1 MNLADLRK
9 EYTAHGLRRADLH
22 ADWVDQFAQWFDEA
36 VDAGVCEPNAMVLST
51 LGRDGFPASRVVLLK
66 GLEDRHFLFFTNYQ
80 SLKGQEIASN
90 EKVALNF
97 FWPQLERQVRI
108 SGSCEKLDEAASDKY
123 FLGRPRASQ
132 IGAWVSN
139 QSQVIPARQHL
150 EDRFRALELQWS
162 GKPVPRPP
170 HWGGYRVDPRTLEFW
185 QGRIGRLHDRF
196 LYTRQKNESWEIER
210 LAP

>member
-22 ADWVDQFAQWFDEA
+22 ADPIDQFSHWFKAA
-36 VDAGVCEPNAMVLST
+36 VDAGVWEPNAMVLST
-51 LGRDGFPASRVVLLK
+51 LGPDGYPASRVVLLK
-66 GLEDRHFLFFTNYQ
+66 GLENRQFLFFTNYQ
-80 SLKGQEIASN
+80 SHKGQEIAAN
-90 EKVALNF
+90 GNVALNF
-97 FWPQLERQVRI
+97 FWPQLERQIRI
-108 SGSCEKLDEAASDKY
+108 SGICRKLNEAASENY
-123 FLGRPRASQ
+123 FQGRPRASQ

-139 QSQVIPARQHL
+139 QSQVIADRQHL

-162 GKPVPRPP
+162 GRQVPRPP
-170 HWGGYRVDPRTLEFW
+170 HWGGYSVDPRSLEFW

-196 LYTRQKNESWEIER
+196 LYTRQSDESWEILR